1 MVITRTHIV
10 AVGGI
15 VAITSGLGV
24 LCVFKIVEFK
34 TIIEVV
40 LSVCAHNGMVAA
52 THGLVKPGTVVP
64 GH

>member
-10 AVGGI
+10 AIAGVT
-15 VAITSGLGV
+15 AITSGLGV

-52 THGLVKPGTVVP
+52 THSLVKPGAVIP